1 MRNLKRA
8 LSLGLT
14 AAMISGL
21 MVMGSSAASS
31 SYTDVADTNNVEAI
45 EVLKA
50 VGVMV
55 GDENGNFNPDQ
66 NVTRNEMAVI
76 MANLMEY
83 NVATYKDTSPFTDVP
98 SWAEPY
104 VAACWTNGI
113 TAGYSDTIYGGSDT
127 VTTAQAALM
136 LMKALG
142 YFQYASDFG
151 QEWQLATLKQ
161 GNNIDLFVGVDSR
174 AEDPLTRNDVAQLVL
189 NTLKAGTVTA
199 STSSNITIG
208 DITIASDVEYNYVT
222 SNQSYATAISD
233 LEPSSSTSST
243 VGSIVELGER
253 LYQGDLRKTEGTTDD
268 FGRPATEWRYNTS
281 TIGTFGDA
289 PTATW
294 TDRVDKDELYDA
306 VTRSVVDDLESGDWT
321 MDYYVDGVRTA
332 VDEDDISSYI
342 DRNSSEK
349 INDGQDTGNGSL
361 TELYVDDDED
371 KVTVVV
377 IYTYVFQA
385 TEDYNESSEDVN
397 VAAAGDTEISLDSYD
412 LDGDDF
418 NIQDVVE
425 DDYLLITA
433 SHTSS
438 SSRYEVQSVAIAELV
453 TGEVTAYGAGDD
465 VTIDGTTYSYAITT
479 NSDGVKDEITS
490 TGGQTTLVLDQYGY
504 IIAVDDTV
512 VGGNYAFIADTDTS
526 LGNAVDAYAYF
537 SDGSYGAISLR
548 RVAGSSSSSTM
559 AAAAGWY
566 TYSVNSSSQYTLTEV
581 SGSYETV
588 DNLNN
593 NHQGADDYADQQILS
608 NGSATLP
615 IDLGGETVRANERT
629 VFVIVDTDGDVSTY
643 TGVSNAPDIVVA
655 EGNDEPIEIG
665 YVYRDNNNNYASY
678 VFISVEDANANVD
691 SSTEDDTY
699 IFLLDQDSQRDD
711 GDESYYVYNAI
722 LDGTE
727 TEVETDGT
735 YDSMKLYTKVRAD
748 SSTDR
753 ITDMY
758 ELDVERTDGTWA
770 KIDLTGDETVSY
782 SNGVLI
788 IGDNSFIVNDDSR
801 LNMILDYSERG
812 DEDEGVYE
820 IMSDKGSDYEVYSNV
835 SGSSLR
841 STLSGYEI
849 GGYYYIVTE
858 DDNEYSGNGGSNSTL
873 DYLYLYIDEAD
884 YVGTSSGGSDP
895 TVDTDGT
902 ETVISNGTVYAKLI
916 DTTAS
921 NGTVQAEVLTAL
933 RAEGYT
939 SINTTSVVGTANGIN
954 QNGGVVTA
962 IDPNGDTVSF
972 NVLYTNLWTVTV
984 DGTVRAYLESGSA
997 SDTYTIAANSL
1008 DDGNGDGY
1016 LVNGSSYKP
1025 YEDAYTFS
1033 AVTSAQTVESGY
1045 ISIPTSVTGA
1055 TLSNTDG
1062 YMAYNENVTITVN
1075 VDSDDVTSNA
1085 VEVILLADDETIDSE
1100 IVEQGATGDDLTV
1113 VFTYSGSNGS
1123 VTTFSV
1129 DIEDVREVVTLSD
1142 PIVTNNSGAL
1152 NVSATYVGDTTDVK
1166 EGDTVTIQVTVT
1178 GTAGSSGSTLTV
1190 SGVTSGNWITS
1201 NLPTSASESSGIIT
1215 ITADAIF
1222 SSSGTTFEYEFVADA
1237 SGNAPTITVD
1247 DIV

>member
-1 MRNLKRA
+1 M
-8 LSLGLT
+8 
-14 AAMISGL
+14 
-21 MVMGSSAASS
+21 
-31 SYTDVADTNNVEAI
+31 
-45 EVLKA
+45 
-50 VGVMV
+50 
-55 GDENGNFNPDQ
+55 
-66 NVTRNEMAVI
+66 
-76 MANLMEY
+76 
-83 NVATYKDTSPFTDVP
+83 
-98 SWAEPY
+98 
-104 VAACWTNGI
+104 
-113 TAGYSDTIYGGSDT
+113 
-127 VTTAQAALM
+127 
-136 LMKALG
+136 
-142 YFQYASDFG
+142 
-151 QEWQLATLKQ
+151 
-161 GNNIDLFVGVDSR
+161 
-174 AEDPLTRNDVAQLVL
+174 TRNDLAQLVL
-189 NTLKAGTVTA
+189 NTLEAGTVTA

-233 LEPSSSTSST
+233 LEPTSSTSST
-243 VGSIVELGER
+243 VGSIVELGEQ
-253 LYQGDLRKTEGTTDD
+253 LYMGDLRKTEGTTDD
-268 FGRPATEWRYNTS
+268 FGHPATEWRYNTS

-385 TEDYNESSEDVN
+385 TGDYNESSEDVN

-465 VTIDGTTYSYAITT
+465 VTIDGTTYSYAVTT

-512 VGGNYAFIADTDTS
+512 VGGNYVFIADTDTS
-526 LGNAVDAYAYF
+526 LGNAVDAYSYF

-581 SGSYETV
+581 SGGSYETV
-588 DNLNN
+588 DNLENRGTESAPDY
-593 NHQGADDYADQQILS
+593 QGTDTYAGDDILS

-615 IDLGGETVRANERT
+615 VQLGSTVVRANERT
-629 VFVIVDTDGDVSTY
+629 VFVIVDTDGDVYTY

-655 EGNDEPIEIG
+655 SGNTEPIEIG

-722 LDGTE
+722 QDGTE

-735 YDSMKLYTKVRAD
+735 SYTTMQLYTKVCTD

-758 ELDVERTDGTWA
+758 ELGVARTDGTWA
-770 KIDLTGDETVSY
+770 KIYLTGDETVSY
-782 SNGVLI
+782 SNGVLT
-788 IGDNSFIVNDDSR
+788 IGDNSFIVNDDSS
-801 LNMILDYSERG
+801 LNMILDYSEQG
-812 DEDEGVYE
+812 SDDEGVYE

-884 YVGTSSGGSDP
+884 YVGTSSGGS
-895 TVDTDGT
+895 GGSS
-902 ETVISNGTVYAKLI
+902 ETV
-916 DTTAS
+916 
-921 NGTVQAEVLTAL
+921 
-933 RAEGYT
+933 
-939 SINTTSVVGTANGIN
+939 
-954 QNGGVVTA
+954 
-962 IDPNGDTVSF
+962 
-972 NVLYTNLWTVTV
+972 TN
-984 DGTVRAYLESGSA
+984 S
-997 SDTYTIAANSL
+997 
-1008 DDGNGDGY
+1008 
-1016 LVNGSSYKP
+1016 
-1025 YEDAYTFS
+1025 
-1033 AVTSAQTVESGY
+1033 
-1045 ISIPTSVTGA
+1045 
-1055 TLSNTDG
+1055 
-1062 YMAYNENVTITVN
+1062 
-1075 VDSDDVTSNA
+1075 
-1085 VEVILLADDETIDSE
+1085 
-1100 IVEQGATGDDLTV
+1100 
-1113 VFTYSGSNGS
+1113 
-1123 VTTFSV
+1123 
-1129 DIEDVREVVTLSD
+1129 
-1142 PIVTNNSGAL
+1142 
-1152 NVSATYVGDTTDVK
+1152 VGDEAK
-1166 EGDTVTIQVTVT
+1166 
-1178 GTAGSSGSTLTV
+1178 
-1190 SGVTSGNWITS
+1190 
-1201 NLPTSASESSGIIT
+1201 
-1215 ITADAIF
+1215 
-1222 SSSGTTFEYEFVADA
+1222 
-1237 SGNAPTITVD
+1237 
-1247 DIV
+1247 